1 MSTSNTRRPTG
12 TSVDEE
18 EAFSLNPINGKES
31 ISDGAK
37 SENKMEDEEI
47 ESFSDIVGNSGPYQ
61 RDILYLYIAI
71 YLISAFQNYGIT
83 FYSVTPDFWCKS
95 SENSTLIESSVNIS
109 RTTCTISPT
118 DNAICQEWEYDHS
131 FYRSTIVTEVRS

>member
-1 MSTSNTRRPTG
+1 MPTSNTRRPTG

-37 SENKMEDEEI
+37 SENKVEDEEI
-47 ESFSDIVGNSGPYQ
+47 ESFSDIVGHSGPYQ

-95 SENSTLIESSVNIS
+95 NENSTLIESSVDIS
-109 RTTCTISPT
+109 RTTCTINPT
-118 DNAICQEWEYDHS
+118 DNSTCQEWEYDHS
-131 FYRSTIVTEVRS
+131 FYQSTIVTEVRF